1 MEWRSNGIWVI
12 GRAYIP
18 VTWLQ
23 VCNIWRNVIYIIITI
38 LARTAGRGMTFIPML
53 LQRSY

>member
-23 VCNIWRNVIYIIITI
+23 VCNITEERNIYHYNY
-38 LARTAGRGMTFIPML
+38 ARAVGRGMTFIPML